1 MDSWGILESLNP
13 VSALLSLCRGSIS
26 AALAA
31 GHSAQTT
38 PGPCLSPGWSQ
49 TLAGPG
55 PRAQKTHPLLIFTDQ
70 KRALTEASRK
80 CPLAET
86 HMNSS
91 GKLQFYREK
100 APDCHEPL
108 LSQESKKSKKR
119 AFEESE
125 QEQSS
130 PQSAKQKCVCL
141 AVEDWDLLNSYWLTH
156 TVDTPSPQHMRCG
169 GLLVIFFWFGFTFGI
184 SIASRYFYF
193 CGGGGKAMDVCNNF

>member
-1 MDSWGILESLNP
+1 MLDSLNP
-13 VSALLSLCRGSIS
+13 VSAHLSLCRDSVS
-26 AALAA
+26 ATPAA
-31 GHSAQTT
+31 GHSVQTT

-55 PRAQKTHPLLIFTDQ
+55 PRAQKTHPFLISTDQ
-70 KRALTEASRK
+70 NRARTEVTRK

-91 GKLQFYREK
+91 GKLQFYREE

-119 AFEESE
+119 AFKESE

-141 AVEDWDLLNSYWLTH
+141 AVEDWDLLNSY
-156 TVDTPSPQHMRCG
+156 
-169 GLLVIFFWFGFTFGI
+169 
-184 SIASRYFYF
+184 
-193 CGGGGKAMDVCNNF
+193 